1 MRQLPALDR
10 DAMRVVLRQLS
21 DGELRGEAELMRL
34 RIRDASRV
42 LANIRREMS
51 KRKARAA

>member
-1 MRQLPALDR
+1 MCQLPTLDR

-42 LANIRREMS
+42 LANIRAELS